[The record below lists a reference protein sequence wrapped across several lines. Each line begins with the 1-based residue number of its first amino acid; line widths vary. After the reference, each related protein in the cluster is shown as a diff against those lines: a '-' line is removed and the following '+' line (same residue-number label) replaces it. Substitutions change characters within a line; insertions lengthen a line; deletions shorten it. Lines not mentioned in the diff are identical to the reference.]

1 MWRVVLLQFYCM
13 LLLWHLLTCFR
24 ETPHLPYHTPVRVHV
39 LEGLRVWQIT
49 VRIRATNR
57 TIRVPG
63 GGRGSSMA
71 GRDYGGPT
79 GDENG
84 KKHRRRRVKR
94 CRDSIASCIVGRRD
108 TSHACQVQLR
118 ALPIRAHRSEV
129 VERTCEDAAS
139 FWILIIFI
147 GLLAVLIDRLR
158 QLKLFSFIVFT
169 YLNLLSLARIV
180 LLLVLCGK

>member
-24 ETPHLPYHTPVRVHV
+24 ETPHLPYHTPVRVHA

-57 TIRVPG
+57 PIRVPG
-63 GGRGSSMA
+63 
-71 GRDYGGPT
+71 GGPT

-84 KKHRRRRVKR
+84 KKHRWRRVKR
-94 CRDSIASCIVGRRD
+94 WRDSIASYIVGRRD

-129 VERTCEDAAS
+129 VVRTCEDAAS
-139 FWILIIFI
+139 FWILID
-147 GLLAVLIDRLR
+147 LCWT
-158 QLKLFSFIVFT
+158 FSGSNWSAEAIETF
-169 YLNLLSLARIV
+169 
-180 LLLVLCGK
+180 